1 MQKAKGKV
9 QTRVEYDVG
18 AFDFE
23 DRKRFA
29 VIRASAKRLEA
40 LRFELNAALAIE
52 SASVDL
58 DEIRRLGDEASCLG
72 SRIACEAKN
81 LSAQARAL
89 AG

>member
-1 MQKAKGKV
+1 MQKEQQIV
-9 QTRVEYDVG
+9 REYDVG

-29 VIRASAKRLEA
+29 AIRAAAKRLEA

-52 SASVDL
+52 SVSVDL
-58 DEIRRLGDEASCLG
+58 DEIFRLGEQVSQLG

-81 LSAQARAL
+81 LAGQAQAL
-89 AG
+89 AS